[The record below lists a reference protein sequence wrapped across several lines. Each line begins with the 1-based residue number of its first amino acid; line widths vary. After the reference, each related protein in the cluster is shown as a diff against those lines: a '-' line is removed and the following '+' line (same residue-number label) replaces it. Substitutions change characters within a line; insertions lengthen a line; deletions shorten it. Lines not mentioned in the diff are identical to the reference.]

1 MLRGRPAKVTALV
14 FLYGV
19 SGLFSAVNAA
29 RPMHPDSPVALGWT
43 LGAIG
48 LAGAVAIW
56 LRGARLSDVETHAA
70 LALAAGLVAL
80 LASESARAVGVVG
93 LGPVIITIGL
103 YAGWFLPL
111 PAARTHVVV
120 TLGLTSAG
128 AVAADP
134 SDFLVPWIV
143 LAATTAVLTE
153 IQGRLADQL
162 RQVAATDPLTG
173 LANRRAWETEAG
185 RALSHAARTGEPV
198 TIAILDLDAFKQVND
213 REGHGAG
220 DALLRDVAARW
231 THELR
236 QPDLLGRYG
245 GDEFVLCL
253 PDTDSEGALEI
264 TRRLRES
271 HPFAWSAGLSTARDG
286 DTLSSVLGRADADLY
301 LKKRGGRKPEPEDPS
316 APGRAAVP
324 S

>member
-1 MLRGRPAKVTALV
+1 MLRGRPAKVTALA

-19 SGLFSAVNAA
+19 SGLFSIVNAA
-29 RPMHPDSPVALGWT
+29 RPMHDDSPVLLGWT
-43 LGAIG
+43 LGVVG

-56 LRGARLSDVETHAA
+56 LRSSRLSDPEIHAA
-70 LALAAGLVAL
+70 LVLAAGLVAL
-80 LASESARAVGVVG
+80 LAAESVRAVGVVG

-111 PAARTHVVV
+111 PAARIHVVV

-128 AVAADP
+128 AVAAEP
-134 SDFLVPWIV
+134 SGFLVPWLV
-143 LAATTAVLTE
+143 LAFTVAALTE

-173 LANRRAWETEAG
+173 LANRRAWEAEAA
-185 RALSHAARTGEPV
+185 RALAHAARTGEPV
-198 TIAILDLDAFKQVND
+198 TIAILDLDAFKEVND
-213 REGHGAG
+213 RDGHSAG
-220 DALLRDVAARW
+220 DALLRDVTARW
-231 THELR
+231 AQELR
-236 QPDLLGRYG
+236 EADLLGRYG

-253 PDTDSEGALEI
+253 PGTDSEGALEI
-264 TRRLRES
+264 VRRLRDS
-271 HPFAWSAGLSTARDG
+271 HGFAWSVGLSTAHDG

-301 LKKRGGRKPEPEDPS
+301 RKKRSGRNPEQGGPS
-316 APGRAAVP
+316 ASGRAVVP